1 MYRVYKQK
9 KKCITFI
16 HFTPIQQFTMAALE
30 KKRNIFSFGDDDD
43 EDDDDRFIS
52 SVQPLPSNAVERSA
66 FTATDFDPDTFLSS
80 RRHLGLER
88 MKAELNTHLK
98 QLKTELVE
106 LINRDYQDF
115 INLSTN
121 LKGVDKDIEELKA
134 PLADMEIQVKVGRQR
149 RVYEVMH
156 LLMLYLQQGV
166 REHFQGVIDSLELQ
180 LQSRAQLRDKK
191 VGRQPHSS
199 QSTHAHTLTH
209 STL

>member
-1 MYRVYKQK
+1 
-9 KKCITFI
+9 
-16 HFTPIQQFTMAALE
+16 MAALE

-43 EDDDDRFIS
+43 EDDDDKFIN

-66 FTATDFDPDTFLSS
+66 FTAPDFEPDIFLSS

-121 LKGVDKDIEELKA
+121 LKGVDKDIEELKT
-134 PLADMEIQVKVGRQR
+134 PLADMEIQVKVFIQSV
-149 RVYEVMH
+149 VYRIVYLTIWC
-156 LLMLYLQQGV
+156 LL
-166 REHFQGVIDSLELQ
+166 
-180 LQSRAQLRDKK
+180 
-191 VGRQPHSS
+191 
-199 QSTHAHTLTH
+199 
-209 STL
+209 